1 MDRLLLTFVGIRFAS
16 RTGVD
21 IDSKA
26 CNILFAEE
34 LKTTFEEVLPEAE
47 LLALEI
53 EDDDGL
59 A

>member
-26 CNILFAEE
+26 CNIRFAEE
-34 LKTTFEEVLPEAE
+34 LRRLVEALPERE
-47 LLALEI
+47 LLALGI
-53 EDDDGL
+53 SDDDGL